1 MIKINRKCDKSFFH
15 FSAELEYV
23 MQRLQP
29 IIFYIGPD
37 ITPRPISTLG
47 LILKSRDD
55 TRSKMEKG
63 MFYKYTKKMLTYTT
77 VFI

>member
-1 MIKINRKCDKSFFH
+1 MIKIKRKCDKKILHYST
-15 FSAELEYV
+15 ELEYV

-55 TRSKMEKG
+55 TRSKMKKG
-63 MFYKYTKKMLTYTT
+63 INKL
-77 VFI
+77 